1 MEKNFDFDK
10 IGKNTPYFT
19 PEGFFDE
26 MQKKILLTAERDIR
40 KHRRMKI
47 AVITLL
53 AAAAVFSGFV
63 FFPIGNDIA
72 QPQQQKLAKTDTAK
86 GKTSTVHSTDIPTYS
101 STKENKDRVGA
112 NGELQIS
119 DRKRTYTTSVIQS
132 DRNTPNEEW
141 IEQLSDEDLKSLTSM
156 ADNDEFLN

>member
-1 MEKNFDFDK
+1 MEKDFDFDK

-53 AAAAVFSGFV
+53 AAAAVFAGFV
-63 FFPIGNDIA
+63 FFPIGNDI
-72 QPQQQKLAKTDTAK
+72 QTQQQQLAKADTTV
-86 GKTSTVHSTDIPTYS
+86 GKTSNVHSVDVNTYS
-101 STKENKDRVGA
+101 STKEKNARMMA
-112 NGELQIS
+112 NEESQIN
-119 DRKRTYTTSVIQS
+119 DKKKKCTTSVIQS
-132 DRNTPNEEW
+132 DRNTANEEW

>member
-1 MEKNFDFDK
+1 MEKDFDFDK

-40 KHRRMKI
+40 KHRRIKI

-53 AAAAVFSGFV
+53 TAAAVFAGFV
-63 FFPIGNDIA
+63 FFPIGNDI
-72 QPQQQKLAKTDTAK
+72 QTQQQQLAKADTTV
-86 GKTSTVHSTDIPTYS
+86 GKTSNVHSVDVNTYS
-101 STKENKDRVGA
+101 STKEKNARMMV
-112 NGELQIS
+112 NEESQIN
-119 DRKRTYTTSVIQS
+119 DKKKRSTTSVIQS
-132 DRNTPNEEW
+132 DRNTANEEW

>member
-1 MEKNFDFDK
+1 MEKDFDFDK

-53 AAAAVFSGFV
+53 AAAAVFAGFV
-63 FFPIGNDIA
+63 FFPIGNDI
-72 QPQQQKLAKTDTAK
+72 QTQQQQLAKADTTV
-86 GKTSTVHSTDIPTYS
+86 GKTSNVHSVDVIAYS
-101 STKENKDRVGA
+101 STKEKNARMMV
-112 NGELQIS
+112 NEESQIN
-119 DRKRTYTTSVIQS
+119 DKKKKCTTSVIQS
-132 DRNTPNEEW
+132 DRNTANEEW